1 MRYILFITV
10 PLLSACSF
18 SFMKFDNEP
27 VVQATYAN
35 GATKSTVIAA
45 GGKPDSEM
53 NVPEINGTCINYRL
67 KKDTETMP
75 FYVAF
80 DKNGNRKHYGYISC
94 QEARAKG
101 VFSQ

>member
-1 MRYILFITV
+1 M
-10 PLLSACSF
+10 
-18 SFMKFDNEP
+18 
-27 VVQATYAN
+27 VQATYAN
-35 GATKSTVIAA
+35 SATKSTVIAA
-45 GGKPDSEM
+45 GGEPDIEM

-67 KKDTETMP
+67 KKDTETTP
-75 FYVAF
+75 FYIVF

>member
-1 MRYILFITV
+1 MRYTPFIIV

-18 SFMKFDNEP
+18 SFMKFDNYP
-27 VVQATYAN
+27 LVQATYATN
-35 GATKSTVIAA
+35 ATKSSVIAA

-53 NVPEINGTCINYRL
+53 NVPEINGTCINYTL
-67 KKDTETMP
+67 KKDAETMP

-80 DKNGNRKHYGYISC
+80 DENGNRKHYGYISC
-94 QEARAKG
+94 QQARAKG

>member
-1 MRYILFITV
+1 MRYTPLLIM

-27 VVQATYAN
+27 VVQATYAT
-35 GATKSTVIAA
+35 GATKSSVIAA

-53 NVPEINGTCINYRL
+53 NVPEIGGTCINYTL
-67 KKDTETMP
+67 KKEAETMP

-80 DKNGNRKHYGYISC
+80 DKNGNRKQFGYITC
-94 QEARAKG
+94 IEARSKG
-101 VFSQ
+101 VFSR

>member
-1 MRYILFITV
+1 MRYILFIIV
-10 PLLSACSF
+10 PLLSSCSF

-35 GATKSTVIAA
+35 SATKSTVIAA
-45 GGKPDSEM
+45 GGEPDSEM

>member
-1 MRYILFITV
+1 MRYTPFIIV

-18 SFMKFDNEP
+18 SFMKFDNDP
-27 VVQATYAN
+27 LVQATYATN
-35 GATKSTVIAA
+35 ATKSSVIAA

-53 NVPEINGTCINYRL
+53 NVPEINGTCVNYTL
-67 KKDTETMP
+67 KKDAERMP

-80 DKNGNRKHYGYISC
+80 DKNGNRKHYGYITC
-94 QEARAKG
+94 QQARAKG